1 MAITVLAL
9 PSALI
14 WANFTTVAG
23 PLIDPA
29 DGHSVDALTAFNY
42 NLPTL
47 PPRTIGG
54 QWAMADPNVMTIT
67 PNAQVVA
74 GVAQTP
80 GLLSHEQFH
89 YDVGIATARALARH
103 LAALR
108 APNQAALGAAVRDAA
123 DLHFNVRAGL
133 IQRRYDTDT
142 RHGTNAHYQRIWKS
156 RMSACLVN
164 PRSETI
170 GGFYL

>member
-1 MAITVLAL
+1 MAISVLAI
-9 PSALI
+9 PSVLT

-23 PLIDPA
+23 PLVDPA
-29 DGHSVDALTAFNY
+29 DGATVDALTAFNF
-42 NLPTL
+42 NLPNL
-47 PPRTIGG
+47 PPRNLGG
-54 QWAMADPNVMTIT
+54 QLAMADPNVITIT
-67 PNAQVVA
+67 PNAQIVA

-89 YDVGIATARALARH
+89 YDVGIVTARALARH

-108 APNQAALGAAVRDAA
+108 APDMATLIAAFRDAA
-123 DLHFNVRAGL
+123 TLHFTTRVRL
-133 IQRRYDTDT
+133 IQRRYDIDT

-156 RMSACLVN
+156 RMAACLAN

>member
-1 MAITVLAL
+1 MTIPVLAIPPL
-9 PSALI
+9 LTWP
-14 WANFTTVAG
+14 NFTTVAG

-29 DGHSVDALTAFNY
+29 DGTSVDALTAFNF
-42 NLPTL
+42 NLPSL
-47 PPRTIGG
+47 PPRNLGG
-54 QWAMADPNVMTIT
+54 QLAVADPNVITIT
-67 PNAQVVA
+67 PNAQIVA

-108 APNQAALGAAVRDAA
+108 APNLAALGTAVRDAA
-123 DLHFNVRAGL
+123 NLHFTVRAGL
-133 IQRRYDTDT
+133 IQRRYDIDT

-156 RMSACLVN
+156 RMAACLAN